1 MLSELARAIGDRSIH
16 PTVARMEDGGFRV
29 ESGMTVRMEF
39 AKAAMQGMMANG
51 YMWQGLDENK
61 IKPSD
66 GKFIIAREAFGQAD
80 EMLEFVAKEEPN
92 NDE

>member
-1 MLSELARAIGDRSIH
+1 MLSEQARQIGEQKAFIKLGDVSF
-16 PTVARMEDGGFRV
+16 T
-29 ESGMTVRMEF
+29 SMTVRMEL